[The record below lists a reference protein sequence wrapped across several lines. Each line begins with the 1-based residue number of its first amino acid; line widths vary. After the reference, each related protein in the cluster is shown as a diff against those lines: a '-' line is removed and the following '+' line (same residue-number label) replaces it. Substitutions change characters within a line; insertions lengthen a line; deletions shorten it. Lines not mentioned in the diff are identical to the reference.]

1 MLSNKYVCL
10 ATAEYMMSIRPVKYT
25 LAHLL
30 LLLFFIGS
38 YYFVAYSLLVRAP
51 IVCGVVVSLYFVL
64 YSIAIMSL
72 FSHLL
77 HKWRYRPA
85 LKSNLDLL
93 CPIAPRGVGAVLV
106 FLRKPIATSDFQG
119 GVQTPW
125 PPPLWISPMCV
136 GP

>member
-1 MLSNKYVCL
+1 
-10 ATAEYMMSIRPVKYT
+10 MSIRPVKYI

-30 LLLFFIGS
+30 LLLSFIGS
-38 YYFVAYSLLVRAP
+38 YYFVAYSLLVDAP

-77 HKWRYRPA
+77 HKGRYRPA

-93 CPIAPRGVGAVLV
+93 CPIAPRGVGDVLV
-106 FLRKPIATSDFQG
+106 FLRKHIATSDFQG
-119 GVQTPW
+119 GVKTPRP
-125 PPPLWISPMCV
+125 PPPLDPPLCV